1 MLATHNKRYNLNY
14 ALSSISRMFHF
25 NLLNSENIKLINDSI
40 NNAVTNDV
48 HYNVFKV
55 VGSAVN
61 YVVYE
66 TLEKKTL

>member
-1 MLATHNKRYNLNY
+1 
-14 ALSSISRMFHF
+14 MFHF

-55 VGSAVN
+55 VGSVVN

>member
-55 VGSAVN
+55 VGSVVN